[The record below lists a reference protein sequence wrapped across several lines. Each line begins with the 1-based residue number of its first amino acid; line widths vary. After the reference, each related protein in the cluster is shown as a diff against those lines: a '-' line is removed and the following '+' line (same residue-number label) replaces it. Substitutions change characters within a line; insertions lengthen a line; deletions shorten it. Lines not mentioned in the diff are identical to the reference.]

1 MTLKELNAMT
11 FDISEKV
18 QHFKTF
24 AKLFQLS
31 VMECPNL
38 AKQQK
43 RLPPL
48 DDISA
53 LAFMLADQAAE
64 ATDNMIMEL
73 PRTIEGI
80 TP

>member
-1 MTLKELNAMT
+1 MTIKELNAMA
-11 FDISEKV
+11 FDISDKV

-31 VMECPNL
+31 VFECSNL
-38 AKQQK
+38 AEQQN

-64 ATDNMIMEL
+64 AANNMVEKL
-73 PRTIEGI
+73 PHTIEGI